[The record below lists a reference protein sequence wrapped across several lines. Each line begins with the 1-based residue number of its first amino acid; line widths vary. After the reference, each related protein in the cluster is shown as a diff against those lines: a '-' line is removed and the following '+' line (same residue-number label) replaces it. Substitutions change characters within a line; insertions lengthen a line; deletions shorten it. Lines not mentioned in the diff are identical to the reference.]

1 MKTDMEELLNQAL
14 APDEEAGT
22 EINRQIIR
30 DFRKVDTMKNSETT
44 LRKRRLPKA
53 AIAIC
58 TLLLVCSATTFA
70 AWKYFSPS
78 DIAKDFNDTALANAF
93 ESDTAVTVNETQT
106 FKDYTVT
113 FLGTVSGEALSD
125 FVSESDTA
133 NSKLASGKTYAVVA
147 IEKTDGTPMP
157 DTSDADYGDT
167 SFFVSPYIKGENP
180 NLVNII
186 TMNGGY
192 QELVKNGIRYR
203 ITECDNVEMFANQ
216 GAYLGVTASTF
227 YEPDAYVWNEEEGT
241 LTQNTDYDGVNALF
255 SLPLDK
261 TKADDN
267 AAKDYLDTLLKD
279 LEGDS
284 SDDLEDD
291 DTNLA
296 KDVSETATE
305 DVAKDAEDA
314 SSITQEEL
322 DKDYT
327 LLTDSVVNTKTDSDG
342 MVNYS
347 YEGKDGFSINLE
359 VPCSELFPDNQP
371 GLSKMY
377 YIFHNDADTY
387 LTVYEQKEDST
398 ITIKTYQKK

>member
-14 APDEEAGT
+14 APDEVAGT

-133 NSKLASGKTYAVVA
+133 NSELASGKTYAVVA

-157 DTSDADYGDT
+157 DTSDADYGNT

-227 YEPDAYVWNEEEGT
+227 YEPDAYVWNEEDGT

-255 SLPLDK
+255 SLPLNK
-261 TKADDN
+261 AKADDN
-267 AAKDYLDTLLKD
+267 AAKDYFDTL
-279 LEGDS
+279 
-284 SDDLEDD
+284 
-291 DTNLA
+291 
-296 KDVSETATE
+296 
-305 DVAKDAEDA
+305 DA

-327 LLTDSVVNTKTDSDG
+327 LLTDSVVNTKTDNDG